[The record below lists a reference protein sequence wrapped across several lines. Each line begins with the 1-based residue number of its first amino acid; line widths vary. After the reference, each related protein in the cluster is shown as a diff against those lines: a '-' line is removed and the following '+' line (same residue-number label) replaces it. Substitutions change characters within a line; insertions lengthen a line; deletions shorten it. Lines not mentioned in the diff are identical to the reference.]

1 MRLGKPSRRI
11 TWEAAG
17 ARRLI
22 QHGLEMG
29 MPEGTDPSVVA
40 AATSGLHAQIISA
53 GEASGAL
60 RIRGATRE
68 TVRCALWE
76 DRTLVKTFG
85 PRGTVHLLA
94 AADLHRWNAALSAV
108 PWRSPF
114 PDDVRLSPAQTD
126 RVLAALDQVLRGGE
140 LTVDELSD
148 AVVSI
153 AGPWAGDLVMP
164 AFQGMWPRWR
174 QALTAAA
181 YAGVLCYGPD
191 RDRRVTYT
199 HPSRWVPETAAM
211 QSHEAISWLVQ
222 SYLRSYGPATAQG
235 FAQWLGAPAAWA
247 ATQLDTRAETLAR
260 VELDGV
266 PAWDL
271 PDASYDARPAPD
283 VRLLPYFD
291 AFVVGSQPRA
301 RLFPGR
307 AADRALTPSG
317 QAGNYPVLLLD
328 GVVGGVWHQ
337 RQRSGRRVD
346 LTVEPLRRLSA
357 RHLRGLR
364 AQAVRMG
371 EIAGREATLTV
382 GTVTVGPHA

>member
-1 MRLGKPSRRI
+1 
-11 TWEAAG
+11 
-17 ARRLI
+17 
-22 QHGLEMG
+22 
-29 MPEGTDPSVVA
+29 
-40 AATSGLHAQIISA
+40 
-53 GEASGAL
+53 
-60 RIRGATRE
+60 
-68 TVRCALWE
+68 
-76 DRTLVKTFG
+76 
-85 PRGTVHLLA
+85 
-94 AADLHRWNAALSAV
+94 
-108 PWRSPF
+108 
-114 PDDVRLSPAQTD
+114 
-126 RVLAALDQVLRGGE
+126 
-140 LTVDELSD
+140 
-148 AVVSI
+148 
-153 AGPWAGDLVMP
+153 
-164 AFQGMWPRWR
+164 
-174 QALTAAA
+174 
-181 YAGVLCYGPD
+181 
-191 RDRRVTYT
+191 
-199 HPSRWVPETAAM
+199 
-211 QSHEAISWLVQ
+211 
-222 SYLRSYGPATAQG
+222 
-235 FAQWLGAPAAWA
+235 
-247 ATQLDTRAETLAR
+247 LAR

-291 AFVVGSQPRA
+291 AFVVGSQPRS

>member
-1 MRLGKPSRRI
+1 VSSRKPALRVA
-11 TWEAAG
+11 WEAAG
-17 ARRLI
+17 VRRLF
-22 QHGLEMG
+22 QHGLVTA

-40 AATSGLHAQIISA
+40 AATSGLHAQVISA

-60 RIRGATRE
+60 RINGATRD
-68 TVRCALWE
+68 TIRCALWR
-76 DRTLVKTFG
+76 DRSLVKTFG

-94 AADLHRWNAALSAV
+94 AGDLHRWTGALAAV

-114 PDDVRLSPAQTD
+114 PDDVRLTPAQTD
-126 RVLAALDQVLRGGE
+126 RVLAALDQALREAE
-140 LTVDELSD
+140 LTVDELSE
-148 AVVSI
+148 AVVSM

-174 QALTAAA
+174 QALTTAA

-199 HPSRWVPETAAM
+199 HPSRWVPEAPAM
-211 QSHEAISWLVQ
+211 DSHEAISWLVQ
-222 SYLRSYGPATAQG
+222 SYLRSYGPATAQS
-235 FAQWLGAPAAWA
+235 FAQWLGAPTAWA
-247 ATQLDTRAETLAR
+247 TTQLETRTETLAV
-260 VELDGV
+260 VELDGM

-271 PDASYDARPAPD
+271 PDASYDASPAPE

-301 RLFPGR
+301 RLFPGP
-307 AADRALTPSG
+307 AAGRALTPSG

-337 RQRSGRRVD
+337 RQRSGRRMDV
-346 LTVEPLRRLSA
+346 TVEPLRRLSA
-357 RHLRGLR
+357 RHLRCLKE
-364 AQAVRMG
+364 QVVRIG
-371 EIAGREATLTV
+371 EIFGKEATLTV
-382 GTVTVGPHA
+382 GPVTVGPHA